1 MHEAEPSLPP
11 EPPPAGTPVRV
22 DLPDSADLR
31 QALLWMCQGLGVAA
45 LLVALLDIA
54 LAPPGRSEAPI
65 ALFMALVAWV
75 CWYGLRQR
83 RLSPVAVAGA
93 VILGVLATATASVVV
108 YGSVRTSVN
117 FLFVGAVVGA
127 GIFLGRRTLVAVLLG
142 TLALLAVLIAIES
155 GPGFGGP
162 PPDFRV
168 GLRVWFTQ
176 AVSLTAAG
184 LMVMH
189 IQAVN
194 QRALRRLREELER
207 RQQTELER
215 DRSLARFTRIFRSSP
230 SPMIAQS
237 ARNGAI
243 LDVNPAFERCFGYR
257 RNQVLGREDTF
268 LWADPMERERYVERL
283 AKERTIDNHRCR
295 SRRADGSTFEA
306 MISSETGSE
315 EEDRLIIST
324 VTDVTSREQLLE
336 RLRRSEALFATAF
349 NFAPLNLTLSRLS
362 DGTIL
367 EVNRAED
374 RVQGLTADELKGRT
388 SLELG
393 VWLSPEERQRFVDL
407 LVRDGHVDAYETRMR
422 HKDGTLV
429 DSRIWAEVI
438 QIDGEP
444 CILAS
449 SINISDEKR
458 REALLLEVAKG
469 VAAETGEAF
478 FSALAQHL
486 SGAIDAG
493 MVMVAEVRDD
503 TVLDT
508 LAVWRDGRL
517 SRNFAFNVAGTP
529 CADTLR
535 RDGLMS
541 CTVNLADHYPAAPQL
556 RAQGYQA
563 YIGLALRDAEGR
575 AIGLLGAMW
584 REPLTIKPD
593 TQALLS
599 IFAARAKAELV
610 RLRSEREIVRL
621 NETLEQRVRERT
633 AELQKLNAELDA
645 FAHSVSHDLKSPLR
659 AIDGFTRLMQEQ
671 LEGKL
676 DEDTQQLFDRVLQS
690 SQRMGAII
698 NDLLGLARV
707 SQGVLHRMEI
717 DLSELARAVLDQELA
732 REPQRQV
739 RVSLQPGLLA
749 NVDPDLAR
757 IVLENLFGNALK
769 YTRQREIAEIAW
781 GQDGVDENGVPRFF
795 LSDNGTGFD
804 MAYVDQLFKPFKR
817 LHRAHEFEGTG
828 IGLATVRR
836 IIDRHG
842 GTVTAHGEPG
852 VGATF
857 RFSFGEGPTA

>member
-1 MHEAEPSLPP
+1 MREAESGLPP
-11 EPPPAGTPVRV
+11 EPPPAGQPIRI

-31 QALLWMCQGLGVAA
+31 QALLWMCQGLGLAA
-45 LLVALLDIA
+45 LLVAALELA
-54 LAPPGRSEAPI
+54 LAPSGRSEAPV
-65 ALFMALVAWV
+65 ALLMALVAGA
-75 CWYGLRQR
+75 CWYGLRHR
-83 RLSPVAVAGA
+83 HLSPRSVAGA
-93 VILGVLATATASVVV
+93 VVAGVLGTATASVIA

-127 GIFLGRRTLVAVLLG
+127 GIFLGRRTLLAVLLG
-142 TLALLAVLIAIES
+142 TVALLGVLIAIES

-162 PPDFRV
+162 LPDFGV

-176 AVSLTAAG
+176 AVALAAVG

-207 RQQTELER
+207 RQHTEQER

-257 RNQVLGREDTF
+257 RQQVLGREDTF
-268 LWADPMERERYVERL
+268 LWADPLERERYVERL
-283 AKERTIDNHRCR
+283 AKERNIDHHRCR
-295 SRRADGSTFEA
+295 SRRADGSIFEA

-349 NFAPLNLTLSRLS
+349 NFSPLNLTISRLS
-362 DGTIL
+362 DGTFL
-367 EVNRAED
+367 EVNRGED
-374 RVQGLTADELKGRT
+374 RVQGMTADELKGRT
-388 SLELG
+388 SIEVG
-393 VWLSPEERQRFVDL
+393 AWLSAEERQRFVDQ
-407 LVRDGHVDAYETRMR
+407 LVRDGRVSGYETRMR
-422 HKDGTLV
+422 HKDGSLI
-429 DSRIWAEVI
+429 DSRVWAELI
-438 QIDGEP
+438 QIDGEA

-486 SGAIDAG
+486 SGAIKAD
-493 MVMVAEVRDD
+493 MVMLAEVREDRL
-503 TVLDT
+503 LDT

-517 SRNFAFNVAGTP
+517 SRNFTFNMAGTP
-529 CADTLR
+529 CADTLLH
-535 RDGLMS
+535 DGLMR
-541 CTVNLADHYPAAPQL
+541 CTVDLPSHYPAAPQL
-556 RAQGYQA
+556 RAQGYEA
-563 YIGLALRDAEGR
+563 YVGQALRNADGQT
-575 AIGLLGAMW
+575 IGLLAAMW
-584 REPLTIKPD
+584 RQPLTVRAD
-593 TQALLS
+593 TEALLS
-599 IFAARAKAELV
+599 IFAARARAELV
-610 RLRSEREIVRL
+610 RLRSERQIVQL

-645 FAHSVSHDLKSPLR
+645 FAYSVSHDLKSPLR
-659 AIDGFTRLMQEQ
+659 AIDGFTQLLKEQ
-671 LEGKL
+671 IEPVA
-676 DEDTQQLFDRVLQS
+676 DEDTRQLLDRVLTS
-690 SQRMGAII
+690 SARMGSII

-707 SQGVLHRMEI
+707 SQGTLHRMEI
-717 DLSELARAVLDQELA
+717 DLSELARAVLEQELA

-739 RVSLQPGLLA
+739 RVSVQPGLMA
-749 NVDPDLAR
+749 HVDPDLAR
-757 IVLENLFGNALK
+757 IVLENLFSNALK
-769 YTRQREIAEIAW
+769 YTRRREVAEIAW
-781 GQDGVDENGVPRFF
+781 GLDRVDERGVPWFF
-795 LSDNGTGFD
+795 IRDNGTGFD
-804 MAYVDQLFKPFKR
+804 MAYVNQLFKPFKR
-817 LHRAHEFEGTG
+817 LHLAHEFEGTG

-836 IIDRHG
+836 IIERHG
-842 GTVTAHGEPG
+842 GTVTAQGEPG

-857 RFSFGEGPTA
+857 RFGFGEPPAG